1 MSNLTYRELI
11 LTRDWLSNLTYR
23 GLILTWAECQI
34 WPTGTW
40 YLREQIV
47 KSDLQGLD
55 TDESRMTNL
64 TYKELILTW
73 AECQIWPPDV
83 PTWNPPWPWLSVSV
97 YYSSSGNANLLQAPP
112 EVPQLILFL
121 HCHLRSW
128 KNSQTQNFNKTYK
141 LRYLNFFYLDY
152 SNYSNEYKD
161 NCQQHQTYYIQ
172 CTIFQKQSKG
182 IIHQT

>member
-1 MSNLTYRELI
+1 MSNLTYRDLV
-11 LTRDWLSNLTYR
+11 
-23 GLILTWAECQI
+23 LTWAECQI

-55 TDESRMTNL
+55 TDESRITNL

-97 YYSSSGNANLLQAPP
+97 CYSSSGNANLLQAPP
-112 EVPQLILFL
+112 EFPQLILFL

-141 LRYLNFFYLDY
+141 LRYLNFFILVTVIIQMNIRTIA
-152 SNYSNEYKD
+152 SNIKLI
-161 NCQQHQTYYIQ
+161 TYNAQFFKNKVRALSIKHN
-172 CTIFQKQSKG
+172 FMV
-182 IIHQT
+182 